1 MNRSGLLT
9 WLGLLASFALL
20 SVTAPAFAQAG
31 NQVVSS
37 CGGVNYP
44 VGPVRPGTQDT
55 TGKLC
60 TSGSGGGGGVVTGN
74 QSNAGAGTTGGANV
88 GTNSYTYGWQ
98 GGATWA
104 QAVVDGS
111 GRWLVAGAG
120 TAGTPAGGVLTIQG
134 VASMTPL
141 LDTSTGATVTTAHT
155 CSTAGYTRDTCLG
168 QIDDDVKGSIPTG
181 PNQIGNLIADTHA
194 QCSALCSNLVV
205 KGSAGTL
212 KTFQMAADATL
223 SGAAWEILI
232 FDATSAPADGAVT
245 PAKCFPEASGT
256 LKDGGNLS
264 TGGTAFTTGITIVA
278 STGNNCFSKTA
289 SIHAFVAADF
299 Q

>member
-60 TSGSGGGGGVVTGN
+60 TSGSGGGGGGVVTGN
-74 QSNAGAGTTGGANV
+74 QSNAGAGTTGSANV

-212 KTFQMAADATL
+212 KTFEVSADSTL
-223 SGAAWEILI
+223 AGAIWYVMV
-232 FDATSAPADGAVT
+232 FDATSLPADGAVT
-245 PAKCFPEASGT
+245 PAKCYQQASGT
-256 LKDGGNLS
+256 TQMGGTLS
-264 TGGTAFTTGITIVA
+264 TGGSAFATGIVISVSTTG
-278 STGNNCFSKTA
+278 CFTKTA
-289 SIHAFVAADF
+289 SIHAFVGADF